1 MKWAS
6 AISKEIDLHPAL
18 MSLAQSID
26 EQLGDVTPNLVLV
39 FVSPHHAS
47 EYAIIPRFFD
57 DRYPNAVVVGCSGGS
72 IIGGEIELEREPGVS
87 VLAGVLPDV
96 GIEPF
101 WLQESEVAGFIE
113 HPRSWQERIHLEP
126 EHQPIFLLFPDP
138 FSCDGQRVL
147 LSLEEAFPESVIV
160 GGLVSGGRVA
170 GSHALFVQAD
180 TQTSGVMGVALYGDI
195 QLEPIVAQGARPV
208 GPPLMVTRADEHVI
222 YELDGSPAVQVLD
235 HLMRALSPEEREL
248 FRRSPMVGLSTRSDS
263 KSPSRDGYLVR
274 NLLGVDRST
283 GRIGINAKVGS
294 KQQVQFHIRDSAAA
308 AYELESLLLQ
318 YQGRELDSTATA
330 AVMFSCLG
338 RGSYFFGQKN
348 HDLDMFGRHMGPMPV
363 AGFFCNGEIGPV
375 NRRTWIHGYTTVFG
389 LFRPRGWS

>member
-1 MKWAS
+1 M
-6 AISKEIDLHPAL
+6 
-18 MSLAQSID
+18 
-26 EQLGDVTPNLVLV
+26 
-39 FVSPHHAS
+39 
-47 EYAIIPRFFD
+47 
-57 DRYPNAVVVGCSGGS
+57 VVGCSGGS
-72 IIGGEIELEREPGVS
+72 IIGGQVELEREPGIS
-87 VLAGVLPDV
+87 VLAGYLPDV

-101 WLQESEVAGFIE
+101 WLQESELAGFIE

-126 EHQPIFLLFPDP
+126 EHQPVFLLFPDP
-138 FSCDGQRVL
+138 FSSDGQRVL

-195 QLEPIVAQGARPV
+195 QLDPIVAQGARPI
-208 GPPLMVTRADEHVI
+208 GRALMVTRADEHVI

-235 HLMRALSPEEREL
+235 HLLRSLSTEEREL
-248 FRRSPMVGLSTRSDS
+248 FRRSPMVGLSTSSDS
-263 KSPSRDGYLVR
+263 QNVGREGYLIR

-283 GRIGINAKVGS
+283 GRIGINAKVGNN
-294 KQQVQFHIRDSAAA
+294 QQIQFHVRDAAA
-308 AYELESLLLQ
+308 AAFELESLLLQ
-318 YQGRELDSTATA
+318 YQQQEMDSNASG

-348 HDLDMFGRHMGPMPV
+348 HDLEMLDRHLGPMPV
-363 AGFFCNGEIGPV
+363 AGFFCNGELGPV
-375 NRRTWIHGYTTVFG
+375 HRRTWVHGYTTVFG